1 MYAIH
6 TLRKLSAC
14 HCIWMLIERRIAP
27 RCDILYA
34 VDCAAVLAQDNK
46 FDALCSCASDLP
58 HKPSVIRA
66 EVLYKLPEIALSVDH
81 KIGFTVDLIITDIQ
95 FFMLVRYTDVIE
107 IGYKLFY
114 CVWVFACVNDN
125 RHVRREDRR
134 PV

>member
-1 MYAIH
+1 M
-6 TLRKLSAC
+6 
-14 HCIWMLIERRIAP
+14 
-27 RCDILYA
+27 
-34 VDCAAVLAQDNK
+34 LAQDNK

-107 IGYKLFY
+107 IGYQLFD
-114 CVWVFACVNDN
+114 CVRMLARINDN
-125 RHVRREDRR
+125 LHIRREDRR

>member
-6 TLRKLSAC
+6 TLCKLSAC
-14 HCIWMLIERRIAP
+14 HCVWMLIKRGVVP

-34 VDCAAVLAQDNK
+34 VYCSAMLAQDNK

-66 EVLYKLPEIALSVDH
+66 EVLYKLPEIALAVYH
-81 KIGFTVDLIITDIQ
+81 KIGFAVDLIITDIQ
-95 FFMLVRYTDVIE
+95 FFMLVRYTDVIK
-107 IGYKLFY
+107 ICYQLFDG
-114 CVWVFACVNDN
+114 VWMLACVNDN
-125 RHVRREDRR
+125 RHIRREYRR